1 MIKIINYI
9 KEGLLMIGTAMTS
22 AIFLFSVCAFIAL
35 FIGPVATGF
44 IFFVSLVVFA
54 FYYDGEQYSKNPK
67 VSSIHIM
74 EFANETPKYTFFIL
88 IVALVL
94 NYYVY
99 STISIII
106 ISLLLFTCWLIPVAK
121 KELKEIRNVNCATV
135 E

>member
-88 IVALVL
+88 MHNSGNNKLSS
-94 NYYVY
+94 Y
-99 STISIII
+99 SD
-106 ISLLLFTCWLIPVAK
+106 SLSYTFDPFHI
-121 KELKEIRNVNCATV
+121 
-135 E
+135 